1 MLLPFIIAFVTT
13 TAMAVVVLGQAQAHH
28 RVSWPFHAP

>member
-1 MLLPFIIAFVTT
+1 
-13 TAMAVVVLGQAQAHH
+13 MAVVVLGQAQAHH